1 MYNKKLIFDSIFD
14 LFWFIL
20 QALLY
25 FVHVMDHITVKEY
38 VMVYF
43 HTLTGVHNHLD
54 SNFLKNLYDIVDV
67 KSV

>member
-1 MYNKKLIFDSIFD
+1 MERSGDSRADKVVLVF
-14 LFWFIL
+14 L

-25 FVHVMDHITVKEY
+25 FIHVMDHITVKEY

-43 HTLTGVHNHLD
+43 HTLTGEHNHLD
-54 SNFLKNLYDIVDV
+54 SNFLKNLYDIVDI